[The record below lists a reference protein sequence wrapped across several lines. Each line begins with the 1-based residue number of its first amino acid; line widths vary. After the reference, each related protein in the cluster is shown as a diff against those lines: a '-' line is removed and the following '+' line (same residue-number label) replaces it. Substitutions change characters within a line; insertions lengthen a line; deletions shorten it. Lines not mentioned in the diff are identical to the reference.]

1 MDISSTIGTKGIS
14 QTTMRSAELPIEP
27 HQSDRAASIVGFG
40 EQEARTIL
48 LIRAL
53 EEEAGQTHISTA
65 KFEEATRIYAQ
76 SMAEPTEALFS
87 KAWGRDFL
95 KPRAE
100 WLYRVVVSDHQ
111 VYRHF
116 VDPHPSTGRFVWT
129 GAAVAALV
137 TMLADRWVSHDHI
150 NVVSLTLLVVLLI
163 TWAGIAL
170 VVITEVAWS
179 KAKPTESI
187 WSRSASWLAR
197 ALHRI
202 PGALPVSPLVVSRF
216 QDLWLRVAER
226 LFIARLQMGMQ
237 FIGLGV
243 IVGAAAGLLI
253 GGAVRSVPVYW
264 GSTWLSGEAMHL
276 AFRTITGSGHL
287 AHAVLG
293 KEPMTIDEFLLL
305 RQEEG
310 SARMV
315 VAERPGSP
323 AVQPLQDG
331 RGSVM
336 VKSDELKCKWLSLV
350 LWSLALGALL
360 PRLLA
365 AGYLARKVRKLR
377 AQVLLDLSEPYYKA
391 LLRETI
397 SYQRQPASDSPGN
410 ESANDK
416 KVWWKPTTWV
426 RKTRT

>member
-1 MDISSTIGTKGIS
+1 MTSS
-14 QTTMRSAELPIEP
+14 EVPIEP
-27 HQSDRAASIVGFG
+27 ARSARSPSSVGFG

-53 EEEAGQTHISTA
+53 EEESGQTHISAA

-76 SMAEPTEALFS
+76 SMAEPTKALFS
-87 KAWGRDFL
+87 KTWGRDFL

-100 WLYRVVVSDHQ
+100 WLYRVAVSDHQ

-116 VDPHPSTGRFVWT
+116 VDPHPSTGRFVWA
-129 GAAVAALV
+129 GVAVAALV
-137 TMLADRWVSHDHI
+137 TILADRWVSHDQI

-170 VVITEVAWS
+170 VVFTEIAWS
-179 KAKPTESI
+179 KAKPADGI

-226 LFIARLQMGMQ
+226 LFIARLQLALQ
-237 FIGLGV
+237 CIGLGV
-243 IVGAAAGLLI
+243 IVGAAVGLII
-253 GGAVRSVPVYW
+253 GGAVRSVPVNW
-264 GSTWLSGEAMHL
+264 GSTWFGTETMHL
-276 AFRTITGSGHL
+276 AFRTITGPGHL
-287 AHAVLG
+287 AHAILG

-310 SARMV
+310 PARKV
-315 VAERPGSP
+315 VLEGPGSR
-323 AVQPLQDG
+323 AVQQLQDG
-331 RGSVM
+331 RGPVPA
-336 VKSDELKCKWLSLV
+336 KGDELKGKWLSLV

-365 AGYLARKVRKLR
+365 AGYLSRKVRKLR
-377 AQVLLDLSEPYYKA
+377 AQVLLDLSDPYYKA
-391 LLRETI
+391 L
-397 SYQRQPASDSPGN
+397 QRQTIAHQSQSKAAPVEQRPPQRDR
-410 ESANDK
+410 
-416 KVWWKPTTWV
+416 VWWKPLTWF
-426 RKTRT
+426 RRTSK